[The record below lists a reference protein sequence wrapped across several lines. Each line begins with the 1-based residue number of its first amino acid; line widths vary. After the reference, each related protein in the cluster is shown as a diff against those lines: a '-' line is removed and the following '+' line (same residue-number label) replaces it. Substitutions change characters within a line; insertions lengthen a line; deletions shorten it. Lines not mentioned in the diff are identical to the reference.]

1 MSGGR
6 QTSVQGRL
14 FCARLGREPQSRPP
28 HGGKVRTFDL
38 VVVVRKIGNLR
49 DANARPQRDN
59 CAVKR
64 STRQHGEIR
73 HFYHRCI
80 QPDVHVV
87 R

>member
-1 MSGGR
+1 MSGDR

-14 FCARLGREPQSRPP
+14 FCARLGARTLNLAAPRRQ
-28 HGGKVRTFDL
+28 GADVRL

-49 DANARPQRDN
+49 DASARPQRDN
-59 CAVKR
+59 YAVKQ
-64 STRQHGEIR
+64 STRQRGEVR
-73 HFYHRCI
+73 HFCHRCI